1 MFQHSEAFWSGQV
14 AKSKL
19 ELIYLQN
26 SSVCACACMWP
37 VKSLNEYFWIY
48 VLLYVD

>member
-1 MFQHSEAFWSGQV
+1 MFHRSEAFWSGQV

-26 SSVCACACMWP
+26 SFEFLACVWP

-48 VLLYVD
+48 VLLYDD